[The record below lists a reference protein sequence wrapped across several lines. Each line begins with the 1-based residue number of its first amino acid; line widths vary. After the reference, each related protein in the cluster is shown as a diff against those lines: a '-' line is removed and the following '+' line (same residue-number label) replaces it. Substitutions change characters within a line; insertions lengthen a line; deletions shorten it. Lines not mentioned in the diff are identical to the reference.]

1 MLKFFKDYFF
11 RRENSNN
18 EKAKEKKAHKCVF
31 PDIDPFAYCISNPY
45 FRCSENFSKIFSEFE
60 TRIASLQRYFE
71 INNLHIKQY
80 INMSKTELKNRKN
93 SDYDDLDIKAFG
105 VCHFADVEYF
115 YEMHY
120 LSILLMLFTLF
131 ETLLFDMTKDISKD
145 QGKYI
150 NFSEKEVPY
159 INKYAMFLKEKC
171 GLNIDIN
178 KASWNKLNIIRKV
191 RNNYLHSLD
200 KDIPE
205 NLQLEL
211 AETLGEQK
219 HKITVDEEFISMTFE
234 IIGDIAQEF
243 EKAYWDYK
251 KEKFK
256 IN

>member
-1 MLKFFKDYFF
+1 MLKLLKNYFSK
-11 RRENSNN
+11 RRNSAPI
-18 EKAKEKKAHKCVF
+18 EAKEKKSHNCFF
-31 PDIDPFAYCISNPY
+31 PNIDPFAYCISNQY
-45 FRCSENFSKIFSEFE
+45 FKCSENFSKIFSEFE

-71 INNLHIKQY
+71 INNTHIKQY
-80 INMSKTELKNRKN
+80 INMSKKELQKRKTK
-93 SDYDDLDIKAFG
+93 DYDDQDIKAFG

-131 ETLLFDMTKDISKD
+131 ETLLYDMTKDISKEQD
-145 QGKYI
+145 KYI
-150 NFSEKEVPY
+150 DTDEKTIPY
-159 INKYAMFLKEKC
+159 INKYALFLKNEC
-171 GLNIDIN
+171 GLNIDIA
-178 KASWNKLNIIRKV
+178 KDSWNKLNIIRKI

-205 NLQLEL
+205 NLQQEL
-211 AETLGEQK
+211 TETLGKQK

-234 IIGDIAQEF
+234 IIGEIAQEF
-243 EKAYWDYK
+243 EKAYWEYK